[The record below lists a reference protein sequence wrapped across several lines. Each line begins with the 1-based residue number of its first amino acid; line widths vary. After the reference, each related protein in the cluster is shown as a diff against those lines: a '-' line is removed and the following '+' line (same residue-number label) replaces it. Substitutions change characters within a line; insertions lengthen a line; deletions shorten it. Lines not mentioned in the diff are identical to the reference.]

1 MPVIELEKVCTI
13 DTSIDEA
20 WEALTDIS
28 AYGDWNPFV
37 VAAEASGL
45 PTESGTLLTFTVQ
58 WRDGG
63 SSTSTEV
70 VTEVQPP
77 SGEQDEP
84 RTASWTYCY
93 KTWMSAIGMIRSER
107 TQVLSQSAGGPV
119 TLTSRIVLSG
129 WGAGGAPVGRIKRGI
144 EDQAEAMKAFLER

>member
-45 PTESGTLLTFTVQ
+45 PAGKVLLAELALA
-58 WRDGG
+58 D
-63 SSTSTEV
+63 
-70 VTEVQPP
+70 
-77 SGEQDEP
+77 GEQDEAVGLLTGVRETP
-84 RTASWTYCY
+84 
-93 KTWMSAIGMIRSER
+93 
-107 TQVLSQSAGGPV
+107 GPV
-119 TLTSRIVLSG
+119 GDAADGYLTLLEDPDPRLRYPCAWSGPELTAGRSRVSDEEWVAL
-129 WGAGGAPVGRIKRGI
+129 GAAP
-144 EDQAEAMKAFLER
+144 DDEAYYDEFERLFGLDLRTRD